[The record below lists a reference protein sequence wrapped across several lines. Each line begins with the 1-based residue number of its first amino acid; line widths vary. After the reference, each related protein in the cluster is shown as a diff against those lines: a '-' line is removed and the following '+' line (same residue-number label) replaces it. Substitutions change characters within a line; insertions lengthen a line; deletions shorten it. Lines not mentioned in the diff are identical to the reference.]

1 MLMLEDFLKFCCCF
15 WIIPPAFFRIP
26 FNRASP
32 NTRQVPLTPTH
43 TAMTKFSSFSTIQI
57 SLAEFPAWAKDP
69 SPRCSQNPVMI
80 FRLNLTY
87 DVETN
92 SLSICL
98 SL

>member
-15 WIIPPAFFRIP
+15 WIIHPAFFRIP
-26 FNRASP
+26 SHRASP
-32 NTRQVPLTPTH
+32 NTRQVPLTPTY

-57 SLAEFPAWAKDP
+57 SLAESPAWAKDP

-80 FRLNLTY
+80 SRLNLTY

-92 SLSICL
+92 GLSICL